1 MSDLNDFYARYVSKM
16 ASYASVKFL
25 LIKFTALVPKLDTL
39 MLSATSY
46 GHIVGKMNIQATPGC
61 ATCLL
66 RTQPLRERVVSG
78 PSIPLPYSKLPT
90 SVHGWVIH
98 RVAHLH
104 NAETYISNV
113 KILQLMAKLFSS
125 EEL

>member
-25 LIKFTALVPKLDTL
+25 LINFTALVPKLDTL

-61 ATCLL
+61 ATCHWF
-66 RTQPLRERVVSG
+66 RDSPRHSIQIAIRFAPL
-78 PSIPLPYSKLPT
+78 T
-90 SVHGWVIH
+90 
-98 RVAHLH
+98 
-104 NAETYISNV
+104 
-113 KILQLMAKLFSS
+113 LQK
-125 EEL
+125 